1 MNFLQRVEAK
11 TAKVMSVK
19 SATQAALKALD
30 QLHYALME
38 VGNGHFASSI
48 SSFMAGLAQLARDE
62 PSVIPQDKPKAKDK
76 PKADKAKDKPKA
88 DKAKDKPKAKKKV
101 TAGDQVREVV
111 LPKSQF
117 GSHHEQGIHLLEP
130 TERELEE
137 ARDTAERDLFN
148 TIFIYRNH
156 GDKAA
161 KQRLYLVR

>member
-62 PSVIPQDKPKAKDK
+62 PSVIPQDKP
-76 PKADKAKDKPKA
+76 KAKDKPKA